1 MLRIIVL
8 LLVIIMFA
16 VGALMWPLF
25 KCGIKEHDFGLN
37 TKWTLLNGCVIETK
51 PGIFVPA
58 DKYRGTAE

>member
-1 MLRIIVL
+1 MLKFILAIIVVIMISVAAL
-8 LLVIIMFA
+8 L
-16 VGALMWPLF
+16 WPLF

-37 TKWTLLNGCVIETK
+37 TKWTLFNGCVIETK